1 MNEYGA
7 GQWKEWH
14 GSWGIPFIWTA
25 NHVFGGNLGIK
36 GNLTEINQ
44 IPFAAPPIA
53 PVPAGYDPAT
63 QAVGVGYT
71 PEGLDQNPACECI
84 LFEGSTP
91 LHVLVFNNGFF
102 LPLEDTY
109 CTFALRAVAD
119 GHEVLHR

>member
-53 PVPAGYDPAT
+53 PVPVGYNPAT

-71 PEGLDQNPACECI
+71 PEGLDQNPACECN
-84 LFEGSTP
+84 L
-91 LHVLVFNNGFF
+91 L
-102 LPLEDTY
+102 
-109 CTFALRAVAD
+109 
-119 GHEVLHR
+119 